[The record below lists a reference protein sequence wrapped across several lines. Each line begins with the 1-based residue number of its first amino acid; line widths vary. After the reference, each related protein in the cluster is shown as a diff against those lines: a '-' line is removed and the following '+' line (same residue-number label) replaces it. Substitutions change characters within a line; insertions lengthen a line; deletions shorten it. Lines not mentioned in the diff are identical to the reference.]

1 MPVTL
6 TSSAF
11 GDGDLMPQRFTC
23 DGENLPPPLTW
34 SADPDGTRSFALT
47 MEDLDARAGTF
58 MQWVLYDILAHATQW
73 PGSWSGKTI
82 LNGFGRS
89 GYGGP
94 CPPSGDGPHR
104 YAFSIYAVSVR
115 HLAITG
121 EPMAALRSALATH
134 AIASGQLV
142 GRYER

>member
-11 GDGDLMPQRFTC
+11 GDGDVMPHRFTC

-34 SADPDGTRSFALT
+34 SGAPDGTRSFALT
-47 MEDLDARAGTF
+47 MEDLDARPGTF
-58 MQWVLYDILAHATQW
+58 MHWVLYDIPSHAAEW
-73 PGSWSGKTI
+73 PGNWGGKTM

-94 CPPSGDGPHR
+94 CPPPGDGPHR
-104 YAFSIYAVSVR
+104 YVFTVYAVSIR
-115 HLAITG
+115 YLAITG
-121 EPMAALRSALATH
+121 DPVAALRSALASH
-134 AIASGQLV
+134 AIANGQLV
-142 GRYER
+142 GRYQR

>member
-11 GDGDLMPQRFTC
+11 GNGDVMPRRFTC
-23 DGENLPPPLTW
+23 DGENLPPPLCW
-34 SADPDGTRSFALT
+34 SPGPDGTRSFALT
-47 MEDLDARAGTF
+47 MEDLDAPGGTF
-58 MQWVLYDILAHATQW
+58 THWVLYDIPAHASQW
-73 PGSWSGKTI
+73 PGTWNGKTM

-89 GYGGP
+89 GKEGP
-94 CPPSGDGPHR
+94 CPPAGDGPHR

-115 HLAITG
+115 YLAITG
-121 EPMAALRSALATH
+121 DPMAGLRSALGIH
-134 AIASGQLV
+134 SIASCQLV